1 MTLTTGQE
9 AGGYGVRQD
18 TRWEY
23 DGADRVLARYAEG
36 REEAFRWDASGNL
49 LNGGAVAWND
59 QVSRAG
65 DYRHEWDEFGRLARR
80 ISVKDSAVQHLH
92 YDGDGR
98 VTSVT
103 FSGHPRYREVCYDYD
118 GLGRRTAKTVKH
130 VSPYE
135 PDKRTDFYWQGMR
148 LSAEQGTHEALTF
161 HFYHGESHT
170 PLARYDSGEGGM
182 RYVHAEVNGMPQAL
196 SDREGNTVWR
206 PLHTGLFGVIR
217 REESRLSPYAA
228 RQNLRFAGQYY
239 DEETGLHY
247 NTLRYYDP
255 GSGSFTQPDP
265 IGLAGGINLYSY
277 APNPLTWIDPLGLA
291 NRPNNGI
298 YKIFFEHT
306 VNASNRYS
314 SDAVQFKR
322 ANDALIK
329 RLNTDAAF
337 RRDMFNRHPELSN
350 WMKNG
355 SKSSSPAGFTWHHHE
370 DLDRLVLVDRL
381 DHKSNHAL
389 YHPTGNGGRD
399 IWGGGDP
406 GRKGK
411 LDGATGK
418 AC

>member
-1 MTLTTGQE
+1 
-9 AGGYGVRQD
+9 
-18 TRWEY
+18 
-23 DGADRVLARYAEG
+23 
-36 REEAFRWDASGNL
+36 
-49 LNGGAVAWND
+49 
-59 QVSRAG
+59 
-65 DYRHEWDEFGRLARR
+65 
-80 ISVKDSAVQHLH
+80 
-92 YDGDGR
+92 
-98 VTSVT
+98 
-103 FSGHPRYREVCYDYD
+103 
-118 GLGRRTAKTVKH
+118 
-130 VSPYE
+130 
-135 PDKRTDFYWQGMR
+135 
-148 LSAEQGTHEALTF
+148 
-161 HFYHGESHT
+161 
-170 PLARYDSGEGGM
+170 
-182 RYVHAEVNGMPQAL
+182 

-265 IGLAGGINLYSY
+265 IGLAGGINLYAY
-277 APNPLTWIDPLGLA
+277 GPNPLGWIDPLGLTC
-291 NRPNNGI
+291 GTT
-298 YKIFFEHT
+298 KGK
-306 VNASNRYS
+306 
-314 SDAVQFKR
+314 FKR

-370 DLDRLVLVDRL
+370 DLDRLFLVDRL

>member
-1 MTLTTGQE
+1 M
-9 AGGYGVRQD
+9 
-18 TRWEY
+18 
-23 DGADRVLARYAEG
+23 
-36 REEAFRWDASGNL
+36 
-49 LNGGAVAWND
+49 
-59 QVSRAG
+59 
-65 DYRHEWDEFGRLARR
+65 
-80 ISVKDSAVQHLH
+80 
-92 YDGDGR
+92 
-98 VTSVT
+98 
-103 FSGHPRYREVCYDYD
+103 
-118 GLGRRTAKTVKH
+118 
-130 VSPYE
+130 
-135 PDKRTDFYWQGMR
+135 
-148 LSAEQGTHEALTF
+148 
-161 HFYHGESHT
+161 
-170 PLARYDSGEGGM
+170 
-182 RYVHAEVNGMPQAL
+182 
-196 SDREGNTVWR
+196 
-206 PLHTGLFGVIR
+206 
-217 REESRLSPYAA
+217 
-228 RQNLRFAGQYY
+228 
-239 DEETGLHY
+239 
-247 NTLRYYDP
+247 
-255 GSGSFTQPDP
+255 
-265 IGLAGGINLYSY
+265 GLAGGMNLYAY

-337 RRDMFNRHPELSN
+337 RRDMFNRYPELSN

-370 DLDRLVLVDRL
+370 DLNRLVLVDRL